1 VEESQQHGHT
11 LCAKDFALDTLIVFA
26 LPPECSDGESTCDVS
41 AMRTELNGGRN

>member
-11 LCAKDFALDTLIVFA
+11 LCAKDFALDTLIA
-26 LPPECSDGESTCDVS
+26 LPPECSEGESTCDVS